1 MNYAL
6 LKYELEV
13 KKIGLND
20 LCMKLKLSR
29 SALYR
34 KMTGRSDFTRS
45 EIQIIINELH
55 LDKDKTESI
64 FFSNKVS

>member
-6 LKYELEV
+6 LKYELELKKV
-13 KKIGLND
+13 KPND
-20 LCMKLKLSR
+20 LCIKLNLSR

-34 KMTGRSDFTRS
+34 KMTGKSDFTRT
-45 EIQIIINELH
+45 EIQVIINELE